1 MGCHNSMV
9 IAMLPRP
16 QIGAKRT
23 RAKQKRRAARVSG
36 IQTKRSGRK
45 KKADRFTTNLIVV
58 LFVIALIMY
67 FFFFLS

>member
-1 MGCHNSMV
+1 MGCHNSLV
-9 IAMLPRP
+9 IVVLPRP

-23 RAKQKRRAARVSG
+23 RAKQKRRAARVTG

-45 KKADRFTTNLIVV
+45 KKDDRFTTNLIVV

-67 FFFFLS
+67 FYFFFS

>member
-1 MGCHNSMV
+1 MGCHNSLV
-9 IAMLPRP
+9 IAVLPRL

-23 RAKQKRRAARVSG
+23 RAKQKRRAARVTG
-36 IQTKRSGRK
+36 IQIKRSGRK
-45 KKADRFTTNLIVV
+45 KKADQFTTNLIVV